1 MSSPFVHFQPI
12 GTKVEARKDSS
23 LLDLA
28 RDSGV
33 AIESICSSLGKCG
46 KCKVIVKSGGKAL
59 GKVTESEKRI
69 LDKRELKDGVR
80 LACQARVAS
89 PANIT
94 VNVPEESM
102 RGHHRLLASGIERKI
117 DLLPAMHKYLL
128 KIPPATLRDLRADDD
143 RLLQVLKIKVKR
155 QLEVSP
161 GVHRHL
167 PEALRSSSWTTTVTI
182 FRDKEIVRAE
192 PGDTTARLFGIAAD
206 IGTTKVVAYLLD
218 LRTGEVLG
226 NESMP
231 NPQIPFGEDLMSRIA
246 YTNKNPKGLEELQRV
261 VAHGLNT
268 LIFKLCADRGLIP
281 DDILEVMVVGNTAM
295 HHIFFGIPT
304 THLAAAPYAP
314 AVRTSL
320 SVNPPHVG
328 LNTYPFGKVSSLPNI
343 AGFVGADAVAD
354 LLSSGLYDDREIGM
368 MIDIGTNTEIIAGNK
383 ERLVSC
389 SCASGPAFEG
399 AHIKFGMR
407 ASTGAIER
415 VWVDPASYEV
425 RLRTIDDAQP
435 RGICGSGIVDT
446 VSELFGAGILEP
458 SGKIIVSESN
468 PRTRTTAD
476 GQAEFIIAQG
486 KETISGYNISITQHD
501 VQEIQLAKAAI
512 FAGVSILMKRLRL
525 KPSSLKNI
533 YAAGAFGTYVDASS
547 AIRIGM
553 YPDVPVDR
561 IRFIGNAA
569 GSGARMCLKST
580 KMRDLTDMLSR
591 KVEYIELAAE
601 KDFQQEFAQAMFL
614 PHRDLSRFPSTKK
627 LESRRPSS
635 R

>member
-1 MSSPFVHFQPI
+1 
-12 GTKVEARKDSS
+12 
-23 LLDLA
+23 
-28 RDSGV
+28 
-33 AIESICSSLGKCG
+33 
-46 KCKVIVKSGGKAL
+46 
-59 GKVTESEKRI
+59 
-69 LDKRELKDGVR
+69 
-80 LACQARVAS
+80 
-89 PANIT
+89 
-94 VNVPEESM
+94 
-102 RGHHRLLASGIERKI
+102 
-117 DLLPAMHKYLL
+117 
-128 KIPPATLRDLRADDD
+128 
-143 RLLQVLKIKVKR
+143 
-155 QLEVSP
+155 
-161 GVHRHL
+161 
-167 PEALRSSSWTTTVTI
+167 
-182 FRDKEIVRAE
+182 
-192 PGDTTARLFGIAAD
+192 
-206 IGTTKVVAYLLD
+206 
-218 LRTGEVLG
+218 
-226 NESMP
+226 
-231 NPQIPFGEDLMSRIA
+231 
-246 YTNKNPKGLEELQRV
+246 
-261 VAHGLNT
+261 
-268 LIFKLCADRGLIP
+268 
-281 DDILEVMVVGNTAM
+281 
-295 HHIFFGIPT
+295 
-304 THLAAAPYAP
+304 
-314 AVRTSL
+314 
-320 SVNPPHVG
+320 
-328 LNTYPFGKVSSLPNI
+328 
-343 AGFVGADAVAD
+343 
-354 LLSSGLYDDREIGM
+354 
-368 MIDIGTNTEIIAGNK
+368 
-383 ERLVSC
+383 
-389 SCASGPAFEG
+389 
-399 AHIKFGMR
+399 MR

-415 VWVDPASYEV
+415 VWVDPASYDV

-435 RGICGSGIVDT
+435 RGICGSGIVDA

-561 IRFIGNAA
+561 IKFIGNAA

-580 KMRDLTDMLSR
+580 KMRDLTDKLSR